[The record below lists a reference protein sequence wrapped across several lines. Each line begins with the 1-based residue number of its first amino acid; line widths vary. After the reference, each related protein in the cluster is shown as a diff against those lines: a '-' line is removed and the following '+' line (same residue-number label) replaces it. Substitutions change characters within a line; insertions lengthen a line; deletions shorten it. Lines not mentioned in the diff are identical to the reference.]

1 MWEVVGVGS
10 IVISAILDIVLH
22 YLLNPFLQL
31 LSAALQSIAHGS
43 LAMAQ
48 APWVGSAEAVTAS
61 VAGGVLGLYIAWKA
75 LTEYILWNEGS
86 PNLATSYWVK
96 AILRVMVYGA
106 LGGFLPYAVFSWG
119 IQFGGALMAA
129 PVASSLNP
137 VATLVNGLTG
147 ETGLDVLVIAL
158 MLVVVLIALFVVFLQ
173 MFIRGAELAIYV
185 IGAPLVALGWMNPD
199 GGIWQQWWKGLVI
212 LSLSAP
218 VQWLA
223 LHGLVATVVIDVGT
237 KPLGAFEA
245 ILEMAAWIWVAIRGP
260 HMLQQWAYRSGLA
273 GMGGSIGGVVLQ
285 QGGLQKVKTFI
296 GGKVG

>member
-1 MWEVVGVGS
+1 MGG
-10 IVISAILDIVLH
+10 IVSSALLDILLH
-22 YLLNPFLQL
+22 YLLNPFLSL

-43 LAMAQ
+43 LAMAN
-48 APWVGSAEAVTAS
+48 APWVHSAEAVSAA
-61 VAGGVLGLYIAWKA
+61 VAGGILGLYITWKA
-75 LTEYILWNEGS
+75 LTEYVLWNEGS
-86 PNLATSYWVK
+86 GNDATGYWAK
-96 AILRVMVYGA
+96 ALLRVMVYGA

-185 IGAPLVALGWMNPD
+185 IGAPLVALGWINPD
-199 GGIWQQWWKGLVI
+199 GGVWQQWWKGLVI

-223 LHGLVATVVIDVGT
+223 LHGLIATVVVDVGT

-245 ILEMAAWIWVAIRGP
+245 ILEMLAWAWVAIRGP
-260 HMLQQWAYRSGLA
+260 HMLQQWAYRSGIA
-273 GMGGSIGGVVLQ
+273 GMGGTIGGIVIQ